1 MKLLRLIFLTAVTVA
16 LFAPLPTKADP
27 PSGSAAG
34 GSISKDPTLTGTVAA
49 PVAAPGAAPVAPA
62 VISPVIQAPVKDG
75 NCHLV
80 LITVHDPK
88 STAGD
93 CSQDIDFY
101 TYLNEFINQL
111 VPYVMI
117 IALIMITYSGFQY
130 MMGGAAG
137 DVASAKARIT
147 GILGGII
154 FFFLIRLI
162 LNQVAPGLDL
172 KSANPAPV
180 TDPVPAVPAVPVAP
194 VAPPDTKSVIRFGSG
209 VNNLAYFNKD
219 IVELG
224 VIPPSEHLSRNYTT
238 TSIAPKTTDNG

>member
-1 MKLLRLIFLTAVTVA
+1 MKLLRFIFLTAVTVA

-27 PSGSAAG
+27 SSGSAVG
-34 GSISKDPTLTGTVAA
+34 GSISKDPTLTSTV
-49 PVAAPGAAPVAPA
+49 AAPVAPA
-62 VISPVIQAPVKDG
+62 VIPPVIQAPDKDG

-88 STAGD
+88 GTAGD

-111 VPYVMI
+111 VPYIMI

-172 KSANPAPV
+172 NSVNSAPVTNPAPAI
-180 TDPVPAVPAVPVAP
+180 PA
-194 VAPPDTKSVIRFGSG
+194 APPNTKSVIRFGSG
-209 VNNLAYFNKD
+209 VNNLAYFNKHTVD
-219 IVELG
+219 LRGI
-224 VIPPSEHLSRNYTT
+224 SATSHFSSNYTAVSTGLET
-238 TSIAPKTTDNG
+238 TNNG